1 MTNSKLQKQ
10 PVKIQGDDLL
20 VFQTPAQ
27 AFGDKRKSTISLNAI
42 GSSGTPPNDLSP
54 ATTGNF
60 NHSRTSSYNAL
71 AGPNNSST
79 SGLQR
84 HEIESFASP
93 NTTGGTFTPTS
104 TGQQQQQQSGNNP
117 NRRTYKDAIVTQLR
131 PLFDRCDLDHTGRL
145 TQDELVHALR
155 NYDGTEFNKS
165 TVRQMIKSF
174 DNSRTGSLDFEQFL
188 ALWDYLARWRTVFER
203 FDVDKSL
210 SISFNEYTS
219 ALKALGF
226 SVEFNCLQHIFSRFS
241 YLTPNQGPVMKLD
254 SFVES
259 MVWIMQITEDFKK
272 FPSHDNG
279 NTATISFSGF
289 LDVILRHR
297 A

>member
-1 MTNSKLQKQ
+1 
-10 PVKIQGDDLL
+10 
-20 VFQTPAQ
+20 
-27 AFGDKRKSTISLNAI
+27 
-42 GSSGTPPNDLSP
+42 
-54 ATTGNF
+54 
-60 NHSRTSSYNAL
+60 
-71 AGPNNSST
+71 
-79 SGLQR
+79 
-84 HEIESFASP
+84 
-93 NTTGGTFTPTS
+93 
-104 TGQQQQQQSGNNP
+104 
-117 NRRTYKDAIVTQLR
+117 
-131 PLFDRCDLDHTGRL
+131 
-145 TQDELVHALR
+145 
-155 NYDGTEFNKS
+155 
-165 TVRQMIKSF
+165 MIKSF

-297 A
+297 DQLPQFIVEATATIVGACRADTIKFQICRMMCCKSLKHPHFLSLIDRKINLNNFSHISIYLYFFIVTYNTASF